1 MHFSCCCCF
10 CCCCW
15 GGGGTGNLA
24 TKGTKNVRL
33 KEGGSVCMCPPL
45 HLVQEPIQFNSI
57 LYSHYIR
64 FLSYYYHR
72 SVLQFLFAEY
82 PPHSGAD
89 LGGGCRGCAPP
100 PEMTCGFL
108 IQLVHPLLKKIL
120 DPPLTL
126 EEAGKATAAA
136 CKKCFPSARRTLHS

>member
-1 MHFSCCCCF
+1 MYFSCCCCF

-15 GGGGTGNLA
+15 GGGGRGNLA

-89 LGGGCRGCAPP
+89 LGGGCRGGAPP
-100 PEMTCGFL
+100 PPRDDLRFSNTTGA
-108 IQLVHPLLKKIL
+108 PPPKKNPGSSPDI
-120 DPPLTL
+120 
-126 EEAGKATAAA
+126 
-136 CKKCFPSARRTLHS
+136 RRSREGYSSSLQKVFSQC